1 MNIVVKNTIK
11 IEKQQTLI
19 TDRIIN
25 ENIELEIE
33 NILG

>member
-1 MNIVVKNTIK
+1 MNIVVKNTMK

-19 TDRIIN
+19 TDGIIN